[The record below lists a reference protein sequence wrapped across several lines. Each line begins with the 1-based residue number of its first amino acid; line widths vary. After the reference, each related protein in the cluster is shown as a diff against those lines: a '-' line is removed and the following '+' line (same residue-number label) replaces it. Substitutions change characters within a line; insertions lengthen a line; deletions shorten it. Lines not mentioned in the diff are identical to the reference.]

1 MLLKKREEPGNE
13 VGPGPIFKVL
23 AGTEKSS
30 GRNFRLEPELIH

>member
-1 MLLKKREEPGNE
+1 MFRPELK
-13 VGPGPIFKVL
+13 KVL